1 MSELYEVKPGM
12 IAFGSCLGETQVD
25 RQVFQI
31 DDNFIH
37 YCQTKLLARAKKM
50 VL

>member
-1 MSELYEVKPGM
+1 MVPVWVTSQ
-12 IAFGSCLGETQVD
+12 AD

-37 YCQTKLLARAKKM
+37 YCQTKLLARSEENGTLAASAGII
-50 VL
+50 